1 MRIPKDLWAALDGAG
16 MLSVP
21 QAARLLNLDERTV
34 RTACEKQQIPS
45 TRVGV
50 RWQIPTWWLRQQV
63 RPPRQAA

>member
-1 MRIPKDLWAALDGAG
+1 MRVPKDLWAALDGAG

-34 RTACEKQQIPS
+34 RTACEAGQIPS

-63 RPPRQAA
+63 RPPRAA